1 MQSNNKRVLVG
12 VIVTLIAIAV
22 LIAAF
27 MWGRSTSSD
36 DRSETTAATTPTATG
51 SRSAAQTTAATT
63 SAAADTALTPPAPG
77 PPAHGLYNTV
87 GTAAAHVESQ
97 EGGMS
102 VIDPGTTWQPDAV
115 LHVIRAT
122 PEGSASYGG
131 DFYYFFVNGY
141 QVGMENFTSAQSQAV
156 VDGTTFAVTFNVFLP
171 ADPHC
176 CPSGGLSTVQFHW
189 DGGSLVTIGS
199 MTGATM

>member
-12 VIVTLIAIAV
+12 VIVTLIAIAALLAV
-22 LIAAF
+22 F

-36 DRSETTAATTPTATG
+36 DRSETTAATTPTATS
-51 SRSAAQTTAATT
+51 SRTATQTTAETPG
-63 SAAADTALTPPAPG
+63 TAVTPPAPE
-77 PPAHGLYNTV
+77 PPAHGPYNTV

-97 EGGMS
+97 EGGMT
-102 VIDPGTTWQPDAV
+102 VIDPGTTWQPDAA
-115 LHVIRAT
+115 LHVIRGT

-141 QVGMENFTSAQSQAV
+141 QVGMENFTSAQSQSA